1 VLINT
6 WTRIVRH
13 TGRAIMK
20 HYSIFYKPVFSISS
34 SNMPHY

>member
-1 VLINT
+1 
-6 WTRIVRH
+6 
-13 TGRAIMK
+13 MK